1 MKIVVLAGGYSP
13 EREVSLSSGSLI
25 ANALIRNGHRVLL
38 LDAYVGI
45 PELPDPPDVLFRT
58 DTEYSHAI
66 GTEVPDLQTLKE
78 KVGNGNALIGRHV
91 LELCA
96 SADAV
101 FLALHGAMGENGM
114 MQAVLESYGIPHTG
128 SDYTGC
134 LLAMDKDLA
143 KRLFCNA
150 GIPTPEWVLGK
161 GDETETDRILQKVGL
176 PCVVK
181 PLDGGS
187 SVGISMANTRKELID
202 ALRNVAEYGGR
213 MLAERKIE
221 GRELTMGIL
230 EGMPLPPVEIIPK
243 EGFYDYR
250 NKYQGSTR
258 EICPAEIPPEI
269 VRQMEGFVR
278 DGFSALRLG
287 GYARFDFLLDREGH
301 LWCLEANALPGM
313 TPTSLLPQEARA
325 IGISY
330 AELCERILQAAIGS
344 GKDNRFGKNY
354 QIEGNSPDGIDKSFE
369 K

>member
-25 ANALIRNGHRVLL
+25 ANALIHNGHRVLL

-45 PELPDPPDVLFRT
+45 PKLPDLPDSLFRT
-58 DTEYSHAI
+58 DLEYRHPI
-66 GTEVPDLQTLKE
+66 GTEVPDLQALKE
-78 KVGNGNALIGRHV
+78 SVGNGNALIGPHV

-96 SADAV
+96 MADAV

-128 SDYTGC
+128 SDHTGC

-150 GIPTPEWVLGK
+150 GIPTPEWVLGR
-161 GDETETDRILQKVGL
+161 GEGSEADRIIQKVGL
-176 PCVVK
+176 PCVIK

-187 SVGISMANTRKELID
+187 SVGISMADTREELVA
-202 ALRNVAEYGGR
+202 ALQSVSKYGGR

-230 EGMPLPPVEIIPK
+230 EGRPLPPVEIIPE
-243 EGFYDYR
+243 EGFYDYK

-258 EICPAEIPPEI
+258 EICPAQIPTETI
-269 VRQMEGFVR
+269 RQMEKFVR
-278 DGFSALRLG
+278 DGFAALRLS
-287 GYARFDFLLDREGH
+287 GYARFDFLLDRNGQ
-301 LWCLEANALPGM
+301 LWCLEANSLPGM
-313 TPTSLLPQEARA
+313 TPTSLLPQEAA
-325 IGISY
+325 AVGISY
-330 AELCERILQAAIGS
+330 PELCERILRASTDLKQHE
-344 GKDNRFGKNY
+344 DW
-354 QIEGNSPDGIDKSFE
+354 
-369 K
+369 